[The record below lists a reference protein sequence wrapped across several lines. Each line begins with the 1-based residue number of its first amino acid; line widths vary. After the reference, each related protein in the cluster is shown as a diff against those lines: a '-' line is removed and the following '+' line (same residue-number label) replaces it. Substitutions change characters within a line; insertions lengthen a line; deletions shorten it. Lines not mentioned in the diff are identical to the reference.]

1 MNSQHSSGAAAKH
14 RSRSRASPGRPES
27 PRTWGSLYAHTLPAG
42 SAARRRC
49 QAILALSSNT
59 NPPMKD
65 SHLSFSE
72 STRKALGN
80 YLLKP
85 LLLWLFPTLRTSTDL
100 FNSPLLFDS
109 RALKFWHMVG
119 LSDRYLQPAQQIGSL
134 YLFFN
139 FYTDNSNKRLQPPS
153 SPPQSFLPKFRAE
166 QSIPR
171 TWSEATT
178 FPYNF
183 PQVQREL
190 ETLSSPPDRHTQTEA
205 NT

>member
-1 MNSQHSSGAAAKH
+1 
-14 RSRSRASPGRPES
+14 
-27 PRTWGSLYAHTLPAG
+27 
-42 SAARRRC
+42 
-49 QAILALSSNT
+49 
-59 NPPMKD
+59 MKD

-72 STRKALGN
+72 STRKALSN
-80 YLLKP
+80 YLLKT
-85 LLLWLFPTLRTSTDL
+85 LLLWLFPTLCTSTDL
-100 FNSPLLFDS
+100 FNSPLRFDS

-119 LSDRYLQPAQQIGSL
+119 LSDRYLQPARQIGSL

-139 FYTDNSNKRLQPPS
+139 FYTDNSIKYSSFCILPPS
-153 SPPQSFLPKFRAE
+153 KVFCLSSE

-183 PQVQREL
+183 PQVQWEL
-190 ETLSSPPDRHTQTEA
+190 ETLSSPPDWYTQTEA